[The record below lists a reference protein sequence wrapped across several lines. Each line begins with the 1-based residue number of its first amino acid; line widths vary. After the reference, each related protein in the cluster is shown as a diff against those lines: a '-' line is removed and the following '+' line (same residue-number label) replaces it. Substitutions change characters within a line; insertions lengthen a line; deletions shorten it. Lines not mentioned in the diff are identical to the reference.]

1 MDIGFIIDGSG
12 SIRDANPSDGSFDN
26 WNLLL
31 QFVAS
36 VIDRLPRSG
45 TQVGAVLFSD
55 RGELLFRLNRY
66 TNLENARDAILRTR
80 YPGANTNTSGG
91 LYVARTQLFN
101 VNNGDRP
108 NVPNLAIVITDGK
121 STFDSDRTLPIA
133 ADLRAAG
140 VQMVSIGITNSVD
153 ENELRGLSSL
163 PQRENVNYF
172 TSPDFQQL
180 GQIIDTLLA
189 SACVVTPPPATTR
202 RPSKSFNVYSYVRV
216 AVPSFCLFM
225 CSSCCLLILSE
236 AGFTNSFPCHISLQ
250 AADNASGCRML

>member
-66 TNLENARDAILRTR
+66 TNLQDARDAILRTR

-216 AVPSFCLFM
+216 AVPSSCLFM

-236 AGFTNSFPCHISLQ
+236 AGFTNSFPCHISIQVICL
-250 AADNASGCRML
+250 